1 MRLIIL
7 GMGGYG
13 RTIADVAEQTGMY
26 EEIIFLDDQADQ
38 AMDTCA
44 SYWKYADRD
53 VQMYPA
59 FGNNKLRTEWVEK
72 LKKEGISVP
81 MIVHPF
87 AYVSPKAKLSEGC
100 VVLPYAIINTECHIA
115 EACIV
120 NCGAII
126 DHGCILEKGVHVAP
140 GGIVKAE
147 NRIPAYI
154 KVDSGE
160 VIQNRSYQP

>member
-100 VVLPYAIINTECHIA
+100 VVSASVCDY
-115 EACIV
+115 
-120 NCGAII
+120 
-126 DHGCILEKGVHVAP
+126 
-140 GGIVKAE
+140 
-147 NRIPAYI
+147 
-154 KVDSGE
+154 
-160 VIQNRSYQP
+160 